1 MISVNQQTFAK
12 EVLKAQ
18 KPVIV
23 NFWAPWCGLCSLINP
38 ILLKFQ
44 SPDQEHF
51 VKLVSINADEN
62 LQLSN
67 TYRLKNLPTLL
78 VFVQGDIIQRLDSF
92 QSREDLHRHLEQMM
106 NFLGSFQSHTS
117 EQKYN
122 NPSYSKKRDS

>member
-1 MISVNQQTFAK
+1 MIAVNQQTFAK
-12 EVLKAQ
+12 EVLTAQ

-23 NFWAPWCGLCSLINP
+23 HFWAPWCGLCCLINP

-44 SPDQEHF
+44 TPDQEHF

-78 VFVQGDIIQRLDSF
+78 VFVQGKLIQRLDSF
-92 QSREDLHRHLEQMM
+92 HSREDLHHNLEHLM
-106 NFLGSFQSHTS
+106 NFLGSCSSPTS
-117 EQKYN
+117 DQH
-122 NPSYSKKRDS
+122 